1 MRKNL
6 ILGLIAGGI
15 ALGGF
20 SSCSNDNA
28 TTSRFE
34 VRLTDAPAD
43 YAKVLVDIQG
53 VEYNVSGND
62 GDWKVLPLSRT
73 GVYNLLD
80 FRNGVDTLLAGAEI
94 SAGKISQIRLKLGE
108 NNSVVT
114 KSGETISMKVP
125 SGSESGLKLNLHA
138 ELKAGITYVLTVD
151 FDAAKSVVKEGNG
164 KYSLKPCLRTYEK
177 AVSGAVAGKVTPD
190 TLSATVY
197 LLKMNTV
204 SQKNDTV
211 ATSIVKSGS
220 FLIGGLAEG
229 GYTVQVAPAYKYAPK
244 SVQNVNVKVG
254 DIFDLGVVAF
264 Q

>member
-6 ILGLIAGGI
+6 ILGLIAGVVG
-15 ALGGF
+15 LGGF
-20 SSCSNDNA
+20 SSCSNDDA

-62 GDWKVLPLSRT
+62 AEWKSLPLSRA

-80 FRNGVDTLLAGAEI
+80 FRNGVDTMLAGAEI
-94 SAGKISQIRLKLGE
+94 AAGKISQIRLILGQ
-108 NNSVVT
+108 NNTLVM
-114 KSGETISMKVP
+114 KNGETVSMKVP

-138 ELKAGITYVLTVD
+138 ELKAGIAYVLTID
-151 FDAAKSVVKEGNG
+151 FDAAKSIVSEGNG
-164 KYSLKPCLRTYEK
+164 KYSLKPCLRAYEK

-190 TLSATVY
+190 TLSTTVY
-197 LLKMNTV
+197 LLKLNTV
-204 SQKNDTV
+204 SQKNDTI
-211 ATSIVKSGS
+211 ATSIVKAGS
-220 FLIGGLAEG
+220 FLIGGVAEG
-229 GYTVQVAPAYKYAPK
+229 GYTVRVAPAYKFASK
-244 SVQNVNVKVG
+244 DVENVNVTIG
-254 DIFDLGVVAF
+254 NIFDLGVVAF